1 MAEHLLEVTDL
12 VTTYPGR
19 GLRRRGEV
27 RAVDGVSLSV
37 DAGEILAIVGESGC
51 GKTST
56 VQTIMRMVD
65 PTSGSIVLQ
74 GTDITRMPERTLR
87 PLRRTIQMVYQDPYE
102 SLDPRFTVRDTMNE
116 PLLVHERQLSLQD
129 REARIVAALDTVG
142 LIPADGYLGRYPHEL
157 SGGQRQRVAIAAAL
171 VSDPSLLI
179 ADEPVSMLD
188 VSVRAGILE
197 LLGSLCERGLG
208 IIMITHDLATAAH
221 FADRIAV
228 MYLGRIVEE
237 GPVDEVVRAP
247 RHPYTRALL
256 SVVPKPD
263 PRQRQEPEIL
273 QGEAPDGSD
282 VPPGCRFHPRCP
294 IAVDACLTTDPL
306 LAPVVGGEHTV
317 ACLRA
322 ATTDDRCADAEDT
335 TDSGTRR
342 APASTTDVAAPAA
355 HAEKNKGRD
364 ETA

>member
-116 PLLVHERQLSLQD
+116 PLLVHERQLSRQD

-197 LLGSLCERGLG
+197 HQELGETLSLVTTAFLVVTLVGVALLGGASGLASGRGAK
-208 IIMITHDLATAAH
+208 D
-221 FADRIAV
+221 
-228 MYLGRIVEE
+228 
-237 GPVDEVVRAP
+237 
-247 RHPYTRALL
+247 RALGWVEVAVP
-256 SVVPKPD
+256 VVLVLASLVTLVYVVLTGD
-263 PRQRQEPEIL
+263 AGARATWEQ
-273 QGEAPDGSD
+273 
-282 VPPGCRFHPRCP
+282 PPG
-294 IAVDACLTTDPL
+294 
-306 LAPVVGGEHTV
+306 
-317 ACLRA
+317 
-322 ATTDDRCADAEDT
+322 
-335 TDSGTRR
+335 
-342 APASTTDVAAPAA
+342 
-355 HAEKNKGRD
+355 
-364 ETA
+364 